1 MADTL
6 LVRALKS
13 KPKSLNLSNK
23 KLDRVPKAIGKLD
36 CVVHLQLKNNK
47 LTQLPFELSYLYQV
61 NSVVSFRDLSQALFF
76 AFQCCHA
83 EKTCSAIMTACQM
96 DGCNIIIV
104 FQSSCIL
111 FQIHTVSQY
120 LSVYTVSSL

>member
-13 KPKSLNLSNK
+13 KPKALNLSNK

-47 LTQLPFELSYLYQV
+47 LTQLPFELSYLFQV
-61 NSVVSFRDLSQALFF
+61 FIVISFRDSTTRDL
-76 AFQCCHA
+76 
-83 EKTCSAIMTACQM
+83 
-96 DGCNIIIV
+96 
-104 FQSSCIL
+104 
-111 FQIHTVSQY
+111 Y
-120 LSVYTVSSL
+120 LCFCFRG

>member
-36 CVVHLQLKNNK
+36 CVIHLQLKNNFLK
-47 LTQLPFELSYLYQV
+47 TLPHELTYLDQV
-61 NSVVSFRDLSQALFF
+61 SNIICFRD
-76 AFQCCHA
+76 
-83 EKTCSAIMTACQM
+83 
-96 DGCNIIIV
+96 
-104 FQSSCIL
+104 
-111 FQIHTVSQY
+111 
-120 LSVYTVSSL
+120 

>member
-61 NSVVSFRDLSQALFF
+61 NSVVSFRDLSQARFLTSS
-76 AFQCCHA
+76 AALLKKLVLPLCLRVSPAGTQC
-83 EKTCSAIMTACQM
+83 TLWFLM
-96 DGCNIIIV
+96 GPVCNWLPIYYSVCEV
-104 FQSSCIL
+104 F
-111 FQIHTVSQY
+111 
-120 LSVYTVSSL
+120 